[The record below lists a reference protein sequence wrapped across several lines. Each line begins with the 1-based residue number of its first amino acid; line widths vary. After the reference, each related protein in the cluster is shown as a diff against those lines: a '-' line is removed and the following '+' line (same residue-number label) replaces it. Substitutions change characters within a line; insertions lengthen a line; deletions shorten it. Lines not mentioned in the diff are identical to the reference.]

1 MKTVKTVKIWQG
13 TTKGELM
20 KTIYT
25 PDELKNIDAAIPIE
39 IQKESN
45 ILSYWLVMNYNQDK
59 TFGRLENMKDIA
71 KERNINLIY

>member
-1 MKTVKTVKIWQG
+1 MKTVKIWQG

-20 KTIYT
+20 KIIYT
-25 PDELKNIDAAIPIE
+25 PDELKNIDPAIPIE